1 MSLKHPY
8 STLIFKFSLGN
19 IRQMEF
25 LSYSEHIKLFLSQA
39 EQVGGHLIKEKSV
52 VLPLLLRD
60 GDRKR
65 SKNLSTQVGLEASIS
80 VVEER
85 ALPLS

>member
-1 MSLKHPY
+1 
-8 STLIFKFSLGN
+8 
-19 IRQMEF
+19 MEF

-39 EQVGGHLIKEKSV
+39 EQVGRHLIEEKSV

-65 SKNLSTQVGLEASIS
+65 SQNLSTQVGLEPSIS
-80 VVEER
+80 LVEER
-85 ALPLS
+85 ALPLFRN